1 MLKNNKPKDKQPLE
15 MQEYGPRQ
23 IEIVKLVYSM
33 GGVADSQKAVWKQL
47 KFGGDRPSM
56 RWGQYALNRCVSA
69 GLVKYGPLEDRKR
82 KVKLTQRG
90 YLLAWR
96 ECGYP
101 ELGGSYERQ
110 TD

>member
-1 MLKNNKPKDKQPLE
+1 MAKNSTPKERQPLE
-15 MQEYGPRQ
+15 MQWYGPRQ
-23 IEIVKLVYSM
+23 IEIVKLIYAM
-33 GGVADSQKAVWKQL
+33 GGTADSQRAVWKHL
-47 KFGGDRPSM
+47 RFAGDKPSV
-56 RWGQYALNRCVSA
+56 RWGQYALNRARKA
-69 GLVKYGPLEDRKR
+69 GLIRYEPIKHNKR

-101 ELGGSYERQ
+101 EFGGFDERQ

>member
-1 MLKNNKPKDKQPLE
+1 MAKTDAPKDKRPLN
-15 MQEYGPRQ
+15 QRFGPRQ
-23 IEIVKLVYSM
+23 IEIVKLIYAM
-33 GGVADSQKAVWKQL
+33 GGTADSQRAVWKHL
-47 KFGGDRPSM
+47 RFADDKPSM
-56 RWGQYALNRCVSA
+56 RWGQYAMNRARKA
-69 GLVKYGPLEDRKR
+69 GLIKYEPIKHNKR

-101 ELGGSYERQ
+101 DFGGSNERQ